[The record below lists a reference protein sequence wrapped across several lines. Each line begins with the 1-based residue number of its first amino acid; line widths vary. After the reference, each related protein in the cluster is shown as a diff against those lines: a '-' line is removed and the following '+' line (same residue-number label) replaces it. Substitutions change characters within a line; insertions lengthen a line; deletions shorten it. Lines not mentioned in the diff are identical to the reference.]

1 MINVQISEQEFKEI
15 QLKNYSRSLERIKRY
30 PSGTHLGLE
39 IEELL
44 AFELAGDLSSVQE
57 LQLQWFRDLFTWDI
71 SGGSV
76 FYGTEVY
83 VSDQLVDVYC
93 DSVEQILALWSG
105 KETPEI
111 EIDGPI
117 NQPFS
122 GSFHP
127 DQLCE
132 SDFEISP
139 RTDEPQGVQIF
150 IRNLNLRDQ
159 D

>member
-1 MINVQISEQEFKEI
+1 MINVHISEQDFKET
-15 QLKNYSRSLERIKRY
+15 QLQNYSRSLEQIKRY
-30 PSGTHLGLE
+30 PSGTDLGYE

-44 AFELAGDLSSVQE
+44 ALELLDDLSSKYE

-76 FYGTEVY
+76 SYGTEVY
-83 VSDQLVDVYC
+83 VSDQLVDVHC

-105 KETPEI
+105 NETPKI
-111 EIDGPI
+111 EINGPMD
-117 NQPFS
+117 QPLL
-122 GSFHP
+122 GSFQP
-127 DQLCE
+127 RELCE
-132 SDFEISP
+132 SDFEISLC
-139 RTDEPQGVQIF
+139 TDEPQEVRIF